1 MWCEGEGGIMSW
13 GARSESSETTISN
26 EPNWFLPDQAENEEE
41 DEHQQQQQVLKTE
54 REKDN
59 KFSPRYLHR
68 ATQCG
73 KDLTKVIL
81 FGGQSSSGFHNDVFF
96 LDMDEKKN
104 PTRKVEKLHV
114 CGKPPIPRCSGS
126 IQTLRVFKNSNS
138 SERKEGKKLGGREVI
153 ALFGGSQGYITGFRD
168 DILVL
173 APSVDS
179 DISTALEKK
188 SPKLTWYEPTI
199 VEKNPV
205 HGRPAPRWGHATFA
219 RNGKLLVF
227 GGSNTNTCFN
237 DFWECTLERTDEA
250 CPFAI
255 TATWKLLC
263 RPAHRQQAYE
273 TMPCPRAGA
282 TLCVVNDVAYLFG
295 GCRVST
301 TFNDLWKFDLSE
313 TSDMVWEKVQTT
325 GITPTPRVG
334 HSMVTIGNRLI
345 IQGGRGMQPD
355 SPLPGKMSTRGL
367 AAMQGL
373 VFYESGFSVLDLSKM
388 NWLPRQYPKVAAKEE
403 EEEKEDQNK
412 GKDESLLL
420 TTTTIEQQQQQQDSD
435 DVNVR
440 EHRTGHVMMLAPQGI
455 ILIGGLGY
463 NSRFQSDVQRV
474 KLFF

>member
-26 EPNWFLPDQAENEEE
+26 EPNWNWFPEQAEDDEKEEE
-41 DEHQQQQQVLKTE
+41 EERVLTENE
-54 REKDN
+54 REKHN

-126 IQTLRVFKNSNS
+126 IQTLRVFFGGKS
-138 SERKEGKKLGGREVI
+138 SDKKGKLGREVI
-153 ALFGGSQGYITGFRD
+153 ALFGGSQGYITGFQD
-168 DILVL
+168 DVLVL
-173 APSVDS
+173 APSIDS

-205 HGRPAPRWGHATFA
+205 DGRPAPRWGHATFA

-237 DFWECTLERTDEA
+237 DFWECTLERTDEE

-255 TATWKLLC
+255 TATWKLLSLAN
-263 RPAHRQQAYE
+263 RRQVYE

-388 NWLPRQYPKVAAKEE
+388 NWLPSQYPKVAAKEE
-403 EEEKEDQNK
+403 EEEEEQNK
-412 GKDESLLL
+412 GKDKSLLL
-420 TTTTIEQQQQQQDSD
+420 ITTTIEQQQEEEEEDLD